1 MIIKIFELFRR
12 SGPLVLTLLFSSYF
26 YYSAAQTGVSGKVT
40 SGTTPLAGV
49 TVNVK
54 SNPKTASGTD
64 INGQYSINAGPS
76 DVLVFKLIGHNPVE
90 VSVNGRS
97 RIDVVM
103 EESSDELSEV
113 VVTGYT
119 TINRKKATGS
129 IASITSKDI
138 ENLPAASID
147 ILLQGKL
154 PGVNVQNFTGQP
166 GVKTSLVIRGNT
178 KISNSTEGFNTDDL
192 YSNPLYV
199 IDGIPVSDDE
209 VKAFNTT
216 GTNYLASLN
225 PNDIE
230 SVDVLKDAS
239 AAALYGSR
247 AANGVILIKTKR
259 GSSGKPRLSV
269 NTYHGYISTP
279 SKVGTLI
286 GAAERRKK
294 LDLIYQYAS
303 DTQLQNGLPQML
315 TDSLNPSFNNSN
327 DYQDLFYQSGKVHNA
342 DIAISGGNEN
352 LNYRVSGGYYDEK
365 GVVLNTG
372 LKRYSFTSNI
382 LFKINKDLELLTNLR
397 ASTSRRFD
405 GKGSTDFSKVNN
417 YRDIFTVSPV
427 NMPSSLLQLTQ
438 KDLNSILNPYEYQ
451 RDDNVDVSLNGVGEL
466 RYTFLRDFR
475 ISTRNII
482 SYSTAKNDFASPSE
496 INSDGLAVAKSSYSQ
511 YKKYVLTN
519 NLMWNR
525 TFEDKHAFSVNL
537 IQEFETRRN
546 ESMFLLGRGIP
557 SDNIQVVK
565 GVQGTNLQGNT
576 NLSTYSKL
584 SFLGALHYDY
594 KSKYLFDAV
603 WRADAS
609 SRFGK
614 NNKWG
619 YFPSLAGGWLLSE
632 EEFVQD
638 LGWVNELK
646 LRASWGRTGDESSI
660 TDYDRYNAYLAGNGR
675 YPGSEAPSYGGVASV
690 IPNYNGITND
700 DITWQESNEWN
711 LGLDAYLLNNRINL
725 NVDVYKR
732 ETTGQMLRILFPE
745 YTGYDNTFTNA
756 AGVRNTG
763 LEINLLGKVF
773 SQSSA
778 FQWNPSINISI
789 NRNMVTQLPNG
800 NRDLYYGSA
809 VYVVGMPLNMY
820 YGYLVNG
827 AISSQQDIITNPYTG
842 AVGSTKW
849 GTLKPGY
856 PNWVDVNGD
865 YKISDN
871 IGENDMT
878 FYGNANPKV
887 TGGLTNFFSYKD
899 FTLQVLTTF
908 TFGRDIMNRT
918 FAQRMSNGF
927 FYGNPEDFAKAS
939 VVDLNAYDFW
949 QREGDQAK
957 YPAANP
963 YMGLYVWRTGQSMFM
978 EPGWYIRIRNISLAY
993 NFRPANHEWMQR
1005 LKLNSFRLYGNM
1017 DNVALFQKFSGID
1030 AERVDGQGNDYGDGY
1045 PIPKKFTLG
1054 LQFDF

>member
-1 MIIKIFELFRR
+1 MIFNIFTPLRRYGPIVLALFFCIH
-12 SGPLVLTLLFSSYF
+12 SH
-26 YYSAAQTGVSGKVT
+26 YSVAQTFISGKVT
-40 SGTTPLAGV
+40 SGQKPLAGV
-49 TVNVK
+49 TVSIK
-54 SNPKTASGTD
+54 SQPKVASSTD
-64 INGQYSINAGPS
+64 TNGEFKIKAAPS
-76 DVLVFKLIGHNPVE
+76 DVLVFKLIGHTSTTVP
-90 VSVNGRS
+90 VNGKS
-97 RIDVVM
+97 HIDVIM
-103 EESSDELSEV
+103 TETRDELSEV
-113 VVTGYT
+113 IVTGYT
-119 TINRKKATGS
+119 TINRKKMTGS
-129 IASITSKDI
+129 MASITAKDI

-154 PGVNVQNFTGQP
+154 SGVNVQNFTGQP
-166 GVKTSLVIRGNT
+166 GVKTALVIRGNT
-178 KISNSTEGFNTDDL
+178 KISNSSGGFDPDDL

-209 VKAFNTT
+209 VRAFNAT

-259 GSSGKPRLSV
+259 GSSGKPKFSI
-269 NTYHGYISTP
+269 NTYQGYV
-279 SKVGTLI
+279 SKPEKVATLI

-294 LDLIYQYAS
+294 LDLIYQYS
-303 DTQLQNGLPQML
+303 NDNQLRNGAPQML
-315 TDSLNPSFNNSN
+315 TDSLNPSFNNNN
-327 DYQDLFYQSGKVHNA
+327 DYQDLFYQSGKIYNA
-342 DIAISGGNEN
+342 DIAISGGNESF
-352 LNYRVSGGYYDEK
+352 NYRVSGGYYDEK

-372 LKRYSFTSNI
+372 FKRYSFTSNL
-382 LFKINKDLELLTNLR
+382 LFRINKDLELLTDLR
-397 ASTSRRFD
+397 ASTSRRLD
-405 GKGSTDFSKVNN
+405 GKGSTS
-417 YRDIFTVSPV
+417 YRDIFTVNPV
-427 NMPSSLLQLTQ
+427 NMPTSLLRLNE
-438 KDLNSILNPYEYQ
+438 KDISSILNPYEYQ
-451 RDDNVDVSLNGVGEL
+451 RNDNIDMSLNGVGEL

-482 SYSTAKNDFASPSE
+482 SYSTGKNDFASPSVL
-496 INSDGLAVAKSSYSQ
+496 NNDGLAVARSSYSQ

-519 NLMWNR
+519 NVMWNR
-525 TFEDKHAFSVNL
+525 TFEDSHAFSVNL

-546 ESMFLLGRGIP
+546 ETIFLFGRGIP
-557 SDNIQVVK
+557 SDNIQVIK
-565 GVQGTNLQGNT
+565 GVQGINLEGST

-584 SFLGALHYDY
+584 SFLGAFHYDY
-594 KSKYLFDAV
+594 KSRYLFDAV

-614 NNKWG
+614 NKKWG
-619 YFPSLAGGWLLSE
+619 YFPSFAAGWLLSE
-632 EEFVQD
+632 EEFVRD

-646 LRASWGRTGDESSI
+646 VRASWGLTGDESSI
-660 TDYDRYNAYLAGNGR
+660 SDYDRYNAYQAGNGV
-675 YPGSEAPSYGGVASV
+675 PSYGGIISV

-700 DITWQESNEWN
+700 DITWQQSDAWN

-725 NVDVYKR
+725 NVDVYRR
-732 ETTGQMLRILFPE
+732 ETTGQMLRILIPG
-745 YTGYDNTFTNA
+745 YTGYNSTFTNA

-763 LEINLLGKVF
+763 LEINLLGKIF
-773 SQSSA
+773 RQSSA
-778 FQWNPSINISI
+778 FQWNPSINISL

-800 NRDLYYGSA
+800 NRDLYNGGA

-827 AISSQQDIITNPYTG
+827 AISSQQDIIINPYTG
-842 AVGSTKW
+842 AKGSTKW

-878 FYGNANPKV
+878 FYGDANPKV
-887 TGGLTNFFSYKD
+887 TGGFNNFFSYKD

-908 TFGRDIMNRT
+908 TLGRDIFNST
-918 FAQRMSNGF
+918 FARRMSNGF
-927 FYGNPEDFAKAS
+927 FYGSPEDLARAS
-939 VVDLNAYDFW
+939 VVDLDAYDFW
-949 QREGDQAK
+949 RKEGDIAK

-978 EPGWYIRIRNISLAY
+978 EPGWYIRIRNIGLAY
-993 NFRPANHEWMQR
+993 NFRPAHHEWMQR
-1005 LKLNSFRLYGNM
+1005 LKINSFRVFGNM

-1045 PIPKKFTLG
+1045 PIPKKYTIG
-1054 LQFDF
+1054 LQFNF